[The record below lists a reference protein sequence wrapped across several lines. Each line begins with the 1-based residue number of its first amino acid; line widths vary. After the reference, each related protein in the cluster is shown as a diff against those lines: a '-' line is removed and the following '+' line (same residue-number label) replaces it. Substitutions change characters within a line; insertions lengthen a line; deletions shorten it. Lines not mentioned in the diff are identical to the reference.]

1 MARLYHAT
9 PLPLLTELMDLSRY
23 LMGLAEAPPAVAS
36 WDDLVELARIW
47 HVAGKLWHSG
57 DRTGR
62 LSDLPPA
69 VAAAFHAEFER
80 NRARNLRVADKLCA
94 IASGLNAVGVTPVL
108 LKGSA
113 YIVDPVSGDAATR
126 YMHDIDFSI
135 LELDRLAR
143 TDRHLLDMGLAPV
156 DTRARR
162 RRPEATYYHYPAL
175 VDPATGI
182 EVELHKQPFRG
193 ISDPVLDLYRRGLV
207 EATVGAATVMLP
219 SREFRFLHT
228 VIHAQ
233 EAGKSI
239 FHAYFNPRY
248 LIEGLEYLQA
258 MTEAERRRVT
268 DGRIGYG
275 VYLGSWL
282 VLLDRFLRP
291 PFAIGFEPGPVH
303 GLQYRRI
310 VRRGGFPSHTTT
322 LGQLAWRLRKATNP
336 DVNRRIGRILETQ
349 A

>member
-1 MARLYHAT
+1 
-9 PLPLLTELMDLSRY
+9 
-23 LMGLAEAPPAVAS
+23 
-36 WDDLVELARIW
+36 
-47 HVAGKLWHSG
+47 
-57 DRTGR
+57 
-62 LSDLPPA
+62 
-69 VAAAFHAEFER
+69 VAAAFHTEFER
-80 NRARNLRVADKLCA
+80 NRARNRQIAGKLCA
-94 IASGLNAVGVTPVL
+94 IAADLNAAGVTPVL

-143 TDRHLLDMGLAPV
+143 AYRYLLAVGFAPV
-156 DTRARR
+156 GTKARR

-182 EVELHKQPFRG
+182 EIELHKQPFRG
-193 ISDPVLDLYRRGLV
+193 ISDSLLDFYRAGLV
-207 EATVGAATVMLP
+207 EARLGAATVVLP

-239 FHAYFNPRY
+239 FHGYFNPRY
-248 LIEGLEYLQA
+248 LIEGLEFLQA

-268 DGRIGYG
+268 AGRIGYG

-291 PFAIGFEPGPVH
+291 PLDIGFEPGPVH
-303 GLQYRRI
+303 RLQYRRI

-322 LGQLAWRLRKATNP
+322 LGQIAWRLRKATNP
-336 DVNRRIGRILETQ
+336 DVNRRIGRVLEAQ

>member
-1 MARLYHAT
+1 
-9 PLPLLTELMDLSRY
+9 
-23 LMGLAEAPPAVAS
+23 MG
-36 WDDLVELARIW
+36 
-47 HVAGKLWHSG
+47 
-57 DRTGR
+57 
-62 LSDLPPA
+62 
-69 VAAAFHAEFER
+69 F
-80 NRARNLRVADKLCA
+80 
-94 IASGLNAVGVTPVL
+94 
-108 LKGSA
+108 
-113 YIVDPVSGDAATR
+113 
-126 YMHDIDFSI
+126 
-135 LELDRLAR
+135 
-143 TDRHLLDMGLAPV
+143 APV
-156 DTRARR
+156 DTKTRR

-182 EVELHKQPFRG
+182 EIELHKQPFRG
-193 ISDPVLDLYRRGLV
+193 ISDPLLDLCRRGLV
-207 EATVGAATVMLP
+207 EASLGGATVMLP

-233 EAGKSI
+233 EAGKAI

-291 PFAIGFEPGPVH
+291 PFAIGFEPGQVH
-303 GLQYRRI
+303 RLQYRRI
-310 VRRGGFPSHTTT
+310 VHRGGFPSHTTT
-322 LGQLAWRLRKATNP
+322 LGRLAWRLRKATNP
-336 DVNRRIGRILETQ
+336 DVNRRIGLILETQ